1 MTRDDLES
9 VRDAVGRL
17 ERVRLLIETGGDD
30 WRAPSVKGSGISDPT
45 AARALARM
53 KALEGLEA
61 EQAELEAVADWGRR
75 LISGIGR
82 GLGIKYAQTLEGYYL
97 GRLSWAEVARRLGV
111 SKSTALLWRDTA
123 CEWADSVGH
132 ARAME
137 GTGTAT

>member
-30 WRAPSVKGSGISDPT
+30 WRAPSVKGSGASDPT

-53 KALEGLEA
+53 KALEGLET

-75 LISGIGR
+75 LIAGIGR